1 MVRRRRQGLSLM
13 RGTQRIGTPAWS
25 QGRSCL
31 RGPSGWFEKL
41 QVGLG
46 RPEHLSH
53 ARLTTGSSNSRAE
66 NGEPRVRRARW
77 RPTGPPGSCE
87 RGGAHAGPRPR
98 AAAVPLVVSLSR
110 SRRSSRRCRPRR
122 AAGAAAG
129 RERRCGRCRPRTPG
143 IPGPDTVAAG
153 SPSAAR
159 LGGRR
164 RLASSGL
171 PEPGGDHVREAPS
184 VLHDRAR
191 HQRCRARRGERP
203 SPSDGSGTRGAGMEA
218 AAGGAAGR
226 GEDRAAVRRR
236 PR

>member
-1 MVRRRRQGLSLM
+1 M
-13 RGTQRIGTPAWS
+13 RGTQTQWQPPRIRTPAWS
-25 QGRSCL
+25 QGRSCF

-41 QVGLG
+41 QVRVG
-46 RPEHLSH
+46 RPEHLPH
-53 ARLTTGSSNSRAE
+53 ARRTAVSSESGAE
-66 NGEPRVRRARW
+66 TRDPRVRRARL
-77 RPTGPPGSCE
+77 RPSRPPGSCE
-87 RGGAHAGPRPR
+87 RGGAHAGPQPR
-98 AAAVPLVVSLSR
+98 AAAVSLVVSLSR
-110 SRRSSRRCRPRR
+110 GRRSSRRGRPRR

-129 RERRCGRCRPRTPG
+129 RERRCGRRRPRTPR
-143 IPGPDTVAAG
+143 IPGPGTVAAR

-164 RLASSGL
+164 RLASSGP

-203 SPSDGSGTRGAGMEA
+203 SPGDGSGTRGAGMEA